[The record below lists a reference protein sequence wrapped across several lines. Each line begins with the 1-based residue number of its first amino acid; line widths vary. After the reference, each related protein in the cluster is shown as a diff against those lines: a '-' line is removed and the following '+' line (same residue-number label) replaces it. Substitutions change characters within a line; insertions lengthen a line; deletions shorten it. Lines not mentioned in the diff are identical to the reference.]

1 MKNRNKIR
9 ILIIQHIFSHYRKP
23 VFDRL
28 LKKFD
33 LNLLVTDMKG
43 DIAQNQAEYS
53 SVIKYIKYGKKSSN
67 VFLFGFYKILNYR
80 PDIIFHEGSV
90 GIISLPF
97 VLLFCKILNI
107 KFVIWAHAI
116 NSKDR
121 YSKNISIKTHIKW
134 IYMRV
139 ANAVIVYS
147 NSGKAL
153 LPKYINAQKVFVA
166 SNTLNMDKLSEIKEQ
181 LEISG
186 KSEIKRK
193 VGFQYRYNLIFIGR
207 MLKEKKPSVL
217 FDVFENLPENI
228 RQQTAIH
235 FVGEGECK
243 DSLVKKAERDV
254 YKTHFVF
261 HGEILDE
268 YITGELLYAS
278 DLMVMPG
285 YLGLSV
291 NHAFAF
297 GCPVC
302 SFAPGKFGPFHSPEI
317 EYLKNDQTGILVEGN
332 SVKEMA
338 KHIATYLSDEPKQLR
353 FKKNIAKCVRE
364 ECSLDKMISGF
375 DSCVNFL
382 FPENS

>member
-1 MKNRNKIR
+1 MSRTKKI
-9 ILIIQHIFSHYRKP
+9 IIFQRIFSHYREV
-23 VFDRL
+23 VFTRL
-28 LKKFD
+28 ARKYDF
-33 LNLLVTDMKG
+33 NLFLSG
-43 DIAQNQAEYS
+43 INLDIVQKSADYS
-53 SVIKYIKYGKKSSN
+53 KVVGYFRYGKSPGN
-67 VFLFGFYKILNYR
+67 IFMFGFSDILR
-80 PDIIFHEGSV
+80 IKPDIVIYEGAV
-90 GIISLPF
+90 GILSLPF
-97 VLLFCKILNI
+97 TILFCKMLGI
-107 KFVIWAHAI
+107 KFVVWAHAI

-139 ANAVIVYS
+139 ADAVIVYS

-181 LEISG
+181 LEKSG

-193 VGFQYRYNLIFIGR
+193 VGFQHRYNLIFIGR

-217 FDVFENLPENI
+217 FDVFQNLPENI

-285 YLGLSV
+285 YLGLSI

-302 SFAPGKFGPFHSPEI
+302 SFAPGKSGPFHSPEV
-317 EYLKNDQTGILVEGN
+317 EYLKNDQTGILVEEN

-338 KHIATYLSDEPKQLR
+338 KHIANYLPDEPKQLR

-382 FPENS
+382 FPEDS